1 MKSVKTLIVLYLGEG
16 RGRSRPF
23 ARARN
28 TKRIILSEYMLFAR
42 FRRGICRRS
51 ARGRGALSQF
61 LLRLKIALQYKLCSY
76 IINHMAYT
84 SLYRRYRPDTFR
96 DVIGQ
101 DHVVRTLVNQ
111 IKSGNIGHAYLFTGT
126 RGTGKT
132 SVAKIFSRAVNCLAP
147 EDGSPCGKCEVCMEL
162 ALSGNF
168 DILEIDAA
176 SNNSVDQIRE
186 LTDKI
191 NFPPTAGKYKVYII
205 DEVHML
211 SKSAHNALLKTL
223 EEPPEHAI
231 FILATT
237 EVHAIPATILSRC
250 MRFDFRLVPLAKIAD
265 RLKFIFDDNGVKYSE
280 QAVRMIASAGQGS
293 VRDAL
298 SIADMCVSYCSGDI
312 TYEGVLEV
320 LGTSDPVKLV
330 ALAEDILAC
339 NVEGALSKISAMCDL
354 GKSMAVLAS
363 DLATLFR
370 NALYVKNCG
379 DAAELLALPNELYA
393 ALKELSSRYDQS
405 RLLAAMRR
413 MTEMEGEFRYSTQ
426 HRILLEAAVIAAATE
441 PRAEHGGDTRELEQK
456 VAAIAKR
463 VNALSRSG
471 FEPAPAAKDAGQVWG
486 NVASELQRMGVGVLA
501 IAAAEAKAEEHED
514 ALVVKVSSESAM
526 RILSDPANRKLL
538 SEAAAKYSA
547 KPLRIEEVRRIEE
560 NKVIPYLTGMFG
572 KSLEIT

>member
-1 MKSVKTLIVLYLGEG
+1 
-16 RGRSRPF
+16 
-23 ARARN
+23 
-28 TKRIILSEYMLFAR
+28 
-42 FRRGICRRS
+42 
-51 ARGRGALSQF
+51 
-61 LLRLKIALQYKLCSY
+61 
-76 IINHMAYT
+76 MAYT

-101 DHVVRTLVNQ
+101 DHVVRTQ
-111 IKSGNIGHAYLFTGT
+111 IRSGNIGHAYLFTGT

-132 SVAKIFSRAVNCLAP
+132 SVAKIFSRAVNCLSP
-147 EDGSPCGKCEVCMEL
+147 EDGSPCGKCEVCK
-162 ALSGNF
+162 ALSSPSNF

-191 NFPPTAGKYKVYII
+191 NFPPTAGRFKVYIV

-250 MRFDFRLVPLAKIAD
+250 MRFDFRLVPLQKIAD
-265 RLKFIFDDNGVKYSE
+265 RLRFVFDDNGVKYTD
-280 QAVRMIASAGQGS
+280 QAVRAIASAGQGS

-330 ALAEDILAC
+330 SLADDILSG
-339 NVEGALSKISAMCDL
+339 NIEGALGRIAEMSDL
-354 GKSMAVLAS
+354 GKSMSVLS
-363 DLATLFR
+363 NDLAALFR

-379 DAAELLALPNELYA
+379 SAAELLALPAELFE
-393 ALKELSSRYDQS
+393 ALKGLAARYDTQ
-405 RLLAAMRR
+405 RLLSAMRR

-426 HRILLEAAVIAAATE
+426 HRILLEAAVIAAATDPARE
-441 PRAEHGGDTRELEQK
+441 GGAGERELEQR
-456 VAAIAKR
+456 VALLTKK
-463 VNALSRSG
+463 VNALTSRG
-471 FEPAPAAKDAGQVWG
+471 FEPAPAVKAAGQVWTR
-486 NVASELQRMGVGVLA
+486 V
-501 IAAAEAKAEEHED
+501 AAALEKAGKGLLAQAVAEARAEEKED
-514 ALVVKVSSESAM
+514 AVHVKVSSESALRM
-526 RILSDPANRKLL
+526 LTEPDARRAVN
-538 SEAAAKYSA
+538 EAAKACGCE
-547 KPLRIEEVRRIEE
+547 KPIVIEEVRRIDE
-560 NKVIPYLTGMFG
+560 NSAVPFLKDMFG
-572 KSLEIT
+572 KSLEIK

>member
-1 MKSVKTLIVLYLGEG
+1 MFQPRFLCAPVCANVLQNAAF
-16 RGRSRPF
+16 SF
-23 ARARN
+23 
-28 TKRIILSEYMLFAR
+28 IIFS
-42 FRRGICRRS
+42 
-51 ARGRGALSQF
+51 
-61 LLRLKIALQYKLCSY
+61 
-76 IINHMAYT
+76 MAYT

-96 DVIGQ
+96 DVVGQ
-101 DHVVRTLVNQ
+101 EHIVRTLVNQ

-132 SVAKIFSRAVNCLAP
+132 SIAKIFARAVNCLHP

-168 DILEIDAA
+168 DVLEIDAA

-237 EVHAIPATILSRC
+237 EVHSIPATILSRC
-250 MRFDFRLVPLAKIAD
+250 MRFDFRLIPVNKLVD
-265 RLKFIFDDNGVKYSE
+265 RLKFVFDDNNVRYTE

-330 ALAEDILAC
+330 ELADDILAGR
-339 NVEGALSKISAMCDL
+339 VDGALHKIAKMCDM
-354 GKSMAVLAS
+354 GKSMAVLAG

-370 NALYVKNCG
+370 NTLYVKNCG
-379 DAAELLALPNELYA
+379 DAAELLALPAELYE
-393 ALKELSSRYDQS
+393 ALKGLASRYDS
-405 RLLAAMRR
+405 ARLLSAMRR

-426 HRILLEAAVIAAATE
+426 HRILLEAAVIAAATD
-441 PRAEHGGDTRELEQK
+441 AQTGAAGGAGAGSIRELEQK
-456 VAAIAKR
+456 IALLNKR
-463 VNALSRSG
+463 INALPKQG
-471 FEPAPAAKDAGQVWG
+471 FKSAPAEKGAGQVWEK
-486 NVASELQRMGVGVLA
+486 VASELDRKGYGMLALAASEARREERGEELVL
-501 IAAAEAKAEEHED
+501 
-514 ALVVKVSSESAM
+514 KVSSESAI
-526 RILSDPANRKLL
+526 RILSDPENRRVL
-538 SEAAAKYSA
+538 SETVAAFCSKRL
-547 KPLRIEEVRRIEE
+547 KVEESRQIDE

-572 KSLEIT
+572 DSLEIK

>member
-1 MKSVKTLIVLYLGEG
+1 MKGAFSDASPI
-16 RGRSRPF
+16 R
-23 ARARN
+23 ARACE
-28 TKRIILSEYMLFAR
+28 KRTRGCANILQNGSSSFII
-42 FRRGICRRS
+42 I
-51 ARGRGALSQF
+51 
-61 LLRLKIALQYKLCSY
+61 
-76 IINHMAYT
+76 HMAYT

-132 SVAKIFSRAVNCLAP
+132 SVAKIFSRAVNCLHP

-168 DILEIDAA
+168 DVLEIDAA

-191 NFPPTAGKYKVYII
+191 NFPPTAGRYKVYII

-250 MRFDFRLVPLAKIAD
+250 MRFDFRLVPVQKIAD

-312 TYEGVLEV
+312 TYDGVLEV

-330 ALAEDILAC
+330 ALAEDILAG
-339 NVEGALSKISAMCDL
+339 NVEGALEKIAAMCDL
-354 GKSMAVLAS
+354 GKSMSVLAS
-363 DLATLFR
+363 DLASLFR
-370 NALYVKNCG
+370 NTLYVKNCG
-379 DAAELLALPNELYA
+379 SAADLLALPAELYE
-393 ALKELSSRYDQS
+393 ALKGVTARYDTP

-441 PRAEHGGDTRELEQK
+441 PRSEGGGNVRELEQK
-456 VAAIAKR
+456 VAALAKR
-463 VNALSRSG
+463 VSSLPSRG
-471 FEPAPAAKDAGQVWG
+471 FEPAPAEKDARQVWG
-486 NVASELQRMGVGVLA
+486 RVASELERRGMGMLVLA
-501 IAAAEAKAEEHED
+501 ASEASVEEHDDALVMKVSAESALRILRDPAHRKAIAQAAEAAGVGKP
-514 ALVVKVSSESAM
+514 VV
-526 RILSDPANRKLL
+526 
-538 SEAAAKYSA
+538 
-547 KPLRIEEVRRIEE
+547 IEEVRKIEE
-560 NKVIPYLTGMFG
+560 DKVLPYLANMFG
-572 KSLEIT
+572 KSLEIK

>member
-1 MKSVKTLIVLYLGEG
+1 
-16 RGRSRPF
+16 
-23 ARARN
+23 
-28 TKRIILSEYMLFAR
+28 
-42 FRRGICRRS
+42 
-51 ARGRGALSQF
+51 
-61 LLRLKIALQYKLCSY
+61 
-76 IINHMAYT
+76 MAYT

-101 DHVVRTLVNQ
+101 NHVVRTLVNQ

-132 SVAKIFSRAVNCLAP
+132 SVAKIFSRAVNCLHP
-147 EDGSPCGKCEVCMEL
+147 VDGSPCGKCEVCMEL
-162 ALSGNF
+162 ALSSNF

-250 MRFDFRLVPLAKIAD
+250 MRFDFRLVPLKQIAD
-265 RLKFIFDDNGVKYSE
+265 RLKFVFDDNGVKYTE
-280 QAVRMIASAGQGS
+280 QAVRAIASAGQGS

-330 ALAEDILAC
+330 ALADDILAG
-339 NVEGALSKISAMCDL
+339 NVDGSLRKIAAMCDL
-354 GKSMAVLAS
+354 GKSMSVLAS
-363 DLATLFR
+363 DLAGLFR
-370 NALYVKNCG
+370 NAIYVKTCTN
-379 DAAELLALPNELYA
+379 AQEILALPAELYQ
-393 ALKELSSRYDQS
+393 ALKELASRYDAR

-413 MTEMEGEFRYSTQ
+413 MTETEGEFRYSTQ
-426 HRILLEAAVIAAATE
+426 HRILLEAAVIAAATDPPADE
-441 PRAEHGGDTRELEQK
+441 GGSTRELEQK
-456 VAAIAKR
+456 IAILNKKI
-463 VNALSRSG
+463 NALTKQG
-471 FEPAPAAKDAGQVWG
+471 FKRAPAEMDAGQVWRR
-486 NVASELQRMGVGVLA
+486 VASEIERRGAGFLA
-501 IAAAEAKAEEHED
+501 LAASEAETEEDEETFR
-514 ALVVKVSSESAM
+514 VKVGSASAM
-526 RILSDPANRKLL
+526 RIMTDKVNRDTIN
-538 SEAAAKYSA
+538 EVFSA
-547 KPLRIEEVRRIEE
+547 FSSKRLVIEEVKKLDED
-560 NKVIPYLTGMFG
+560 KAIPALTAMFG
-572 KSLEIT
+572 KSLEIK

>member
-1 MKSVKTLIVLYLGEG
+1 
-16 RGRSRPF
+16 
-23 ARARN
+23 
-28 TKRIILSEYMLFAR
+28 
-42 FRRGICRRS
+42 
-51 ARGRGALSQF
+51 
-61 LLRLKIALQYKLCSY
+61 
-76 IINHMAYT
+76 MAYT

-111 IKSGNIGHAYLFTGT
+111 IRSGNIGHAYLFTGT

-132 SVAKIFSRAVNCLAP
+132 SVAKIFSRAVNCLSP
-147 EDGSPCGKCEVCMEL
+147 EDGSPCGKCEVCK
-162 ALSGNF
+162 ALSSPSNF

-191 NFPPTAGKYKVYII
+191 NFPPTAGRFKVYIV

-250 MRFDFRLVPLAKIAD
+250 MRFDFRLVPLQKIAD
-265 RLKFIFDDNGVKYSE
+265 RLRFVFDDNGVKYTD
-280 QAVRMIASAGQGS
+280 QAVRAIASAGQGS

-330 ALAEDILAC
+330 SLADDILAG
-339 NVEGALSKISAMCDL
+339 NIEGALGRIAEMSDL
-354 GKSMAVLAS
+354 GKSMSVLS
-363 DLATLFR
+363 NDLAALFR

-379 DAAELLALPNELYA
+379 SAAELLALPA
-393 ALKELSSRYDQS
+393 
-405 RLLAAMRR
+405 R

-426 HRILLEAAVIAAATE
+426 HRILLEAAVIAAATDPARE
-441 PRAEHGGDTRELEQK
+441 GGAGERELEQR
-456 VAAIAKR
+456 VALLTKK
-463 VNALSRSG
+463 VNALTSRG
-471 FEPAPAAKDAGQVWG
+471 FEPAPAVKAAGQVWTR
-486 NVASELQRMGVGVLA
+486 V
-501 IAAAEAKAEEHED
+501 AAALEKAGKGLLAQAVAEARAEERED
-514 ALVVKVSSESAM
+514 AVHVKVSSESALRM
-526 RILSDPANRKLL
+526 LTEPDARRAVN
-538 SEAAAKYSA
+538 EAAKACGCE
-547 KPLRIEEVRRIEE
+547 KPIVIEEVRRIDE
-560 NKVIPYLTGMFG
+560 NSAVPFLKDMFG
-572 KSLEIT
+572 KSLEIK

>member
-1 MKSVKTLIVLYLGEG
+1 MWAIPPVCL
-16 RGRSRPF
+16 RSEHETYFFVGIYAFCAFSERDLPPF
-23 ARARN
+23 
-28 TKRIILSEYMLFAR
+28 
-42 FRRGICRRS
+42 
-51 ARGRGALSQF
+51 GALSQF

-265 RLKFIFDDNGVKYSE
+265 RLKFIFDDTGVKYSE